1 MVKIFY
7 EDEISYQILYFYSM
21 SEKLSVIKIG
31 NNKGV
36 N

>member
-1 MVKIFY
+1 MVITC
-7 EDEISYQILYFYSM
+7 EEEISYQVQCFYSM
-21 SEKLSVIKIG
+21 SEKISEIKIG